1 MFKDIFPQKIYEV
14 QYPNYEAIQQSLMD
28 DVMSK
33 FDMEGDNH
41 RNHRLFTQGS
51 LTLTGSKESSIKK
64 LHLQLKNQ
72 ELVEFINTH
81 MKIYWDGLGYD
92 ARFNPSVYHMWAN
105 ATGKNDKV
113 LHHNH
118 SPFEITGVFYLNA
131 TPEMGRLALIHP
143 NEIVLSKCPYY
154 ANGESLQEK
163 YFWDHL
169 VDPAPGKLV
178 LFPGWMYHKT
188 QPNIT
193 DDMRVALGIS
203 GGGIAN
209 MFEEIKEKML
219 QRQIT

>member
-14 QYPNYEAIQQSLMD
+14 QYPNYETIQQSLMD

-33 FDMEGDNH
+33 FDMGTDEH
-41 RNHRLFTQGS
+41 TKHRLFTPGS
-51 LTLTGSKESSIKK
+51 YTLTGSKPSSIKK
-64 LHLQLKNQ
+64 LHQQLKNQ
-72 ELVEFINTH
+72 ELVTWINQH
-81 MKIYWDGLGYD
+81 IKIYWDGLGYD
-92 ARFNPSVYHMWAN
+92 PKFNPTVYHMWAN

-118 SPFEITGVFYLNA
+118 SPFELTGVFYLNA

-154 ANGESLQEK
+154 AKQESLQEK

-188 QPNIT
+188 QPNNT
-193 DDMRVALGIS
+193 DELRVALGMS
-203 GGGIAN
+203 AGGVAN
-209 MFEEIKEKML
+209 MFEELKEML
-219 QRQIT
+219 LQQKNA